1 MPTLDYLDH
10 LRRSS
15 QRLVDTADGHLADV
29 VPGCPGWNVADLAYH
44 VGRVDDF
51 WTAMATG
58 GDPEQYVRP
67 PQPADDEV
75 VAWFAA
81 QADRLADTLTA
92 ADPATPAWSFWGTRD
107 VAFVRRRIAHETA
120 VHAWDAGDAAGSP
133 EPLDPALAVDGI
145 DEFFEIFSPLTPG
158 TPVAPVT
165 TVHLHA
171 TDAEGEWLVSVGG
184 GQFEIEHGHAKG
196 DVAVRASA
204 SDLLLLLW
212 NRVELADDRFAVFGA
227 EQAFAA
233 LRGTD
238 G

>member
-120 VHAWDAGDAAGSP
+120 VHAWDAGDAAGARVP
-133 EPLDPALAVDGI
+133 IDAALAVDGI

-212 NRVELADDRFAVFGA
+212 NRVDLSEDRYAVFGDA
-227 EQAFAA
+227 QAFAA
-233 LRGTD
+233 LRGTN